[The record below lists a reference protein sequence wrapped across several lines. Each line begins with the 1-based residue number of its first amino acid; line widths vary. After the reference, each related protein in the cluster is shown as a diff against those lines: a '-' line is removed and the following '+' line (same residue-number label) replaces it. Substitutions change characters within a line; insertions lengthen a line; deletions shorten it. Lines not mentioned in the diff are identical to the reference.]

1 MAEDPAK
8 HAPTPALHEYQCIMY
23 NRRAIEDQGLH
34 LPQLLLLVID
44 APPPSWQPGDI
55 VHSQAAAHFMQ

>member
-1 MAEDPAK
+1 
-8 HAPTPALHEYQCIMY
+8 MY
-23 NRRAIEDQGLH
+23 YVQQMIEDQGLH